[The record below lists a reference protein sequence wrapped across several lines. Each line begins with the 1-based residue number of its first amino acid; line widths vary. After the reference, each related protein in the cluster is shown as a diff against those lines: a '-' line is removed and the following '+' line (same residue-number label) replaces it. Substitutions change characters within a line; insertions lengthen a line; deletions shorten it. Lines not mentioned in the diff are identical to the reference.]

1 MRSILQA
8 NSPDILA
15 QLASFEQDTASRETI
30 SQAVRSILAEVR
42 EKGDVALMELTE
54 RFDKARVGPDNL
66 QVKMPELEEGLAS
79 LSREDIDN
87 IRKAKAQ
94 VEFFHRITKPDNWSF
109 TNGHGAEVGE
119 RFYPISAVGIYIP
132 GGRVPL
138 VSSVIMSVTLA
149 KLAGNPRIVVCTP
162 PLPDGSLSAGM
173 RAALCICGVD
183 EVYRVGGAQAIAAMA
198 YGTQSIPK
206 VDKVFGPGNAYVL
219 EAKRQVFGEVG
230 VDLLPGPSEVA
241 ILTDATCTPAWTAA
255 DLLAQ
260 AEHGTGKERIFLLAP
275 SESAIAAIMAEVALQ
290 LPALTARERI
300 EPIMDK
306 RCVCI
311 TYENAQDAIRVI
323 NHIAPEH
330 LELHVAEETIESFS
344 SSITTAGAILQGH
357 HTPTVLGDFT
367 AGPSHTLPTGGAGRF
382 LSGLRLTDFLRRTS
396 VVRYK
401 PEHLEAAAPVVRT
414 FSRLEHLDAHGRSL
428 EIRLTKP

>member
-1 MRSILQA
+1 MRSILKA
-8 NSPDILA
+8 NSPDILQ
-15 QLASFEQDTASRETI
+15 QLAAFEQDSAEREKI
-30 SQAVRSILAEVR
+30 SQVVRTIISEVR
-42 EKGDVALMELTE
+42 EKGDKALIEMTG
-54 RFDKARVGPDNL
+54 RFDKAQISSGTIRVSDA
-66 QVKMPELEEGLAS
+66 ELDEGLAS
-79 LSREDIDN
+79 LSSDDIGN
-87 IRKAKAQ
+87 IHKAKAQ

-119 RFYPISAVGIYIP
+119 RFYPIESVGIYIP

-138 VSSVIMSVTLA
+138 VSSVIMSVSLA

-173 RAALCICGVD
+173 RAALRICGVN

-198 YGTQSIPK
+198 YGTDSIAR

-219 EAKRQVFGEVG
+219 EAKRQVFGDVG

-241 ILTDATCTPAWTAA
+241 ILTDVTCNPAWVAA

-260 AEHGTGKERIFLLAP
+260 AEHGTGKERIFLLAHND
-275 SESAIAAIMAEVALQ
+275 STIASIMEEVNRQ
-290 LPALTARERI
+290 LPSLTARERI
-300 EPIMDK
+300 EPIMES

-311 TYENAQDAIRVI
+311 TYEQREEAIRTI

-330 LELHVAEETIESFS
+330 MELHVAEDSIAFYSDH
-344 SSITTAGAILQGH
+344 ITTAGAILQGH

-401 PEHLEAAAPVVRT
+401 PEHLEAAAPIVRT
-414 FSRLEHLDAHGRSL
+414 FSRLEQLDAHGRSL
-428 EIRLTKP
+428 EIRLDKP